1 MMQSMFSAP
10 IDSCLLTSASPAVQA
25 PSRTPASSC
34 ASIVSLTNCL
44 HCFMNSSCSILEADL
59 CGTVLG
65 FTYENPILRSSL
77 RRVRG
82 LQCFF
87 SFFVMTSAIMLRSHA
102 PCSNPYL
109 IGGWRSVFLTIS
121 ISSGPSIHLAPGGFL
136 SDMLSS
142 PRSCTLQSHS
152 RTVEYG
158 RISRSRICVCSR

>member
-1 MMQSMFSAP
+1 
-10 IDSCLLTSASPAVQA
+10 
-25 PSRTPASSC
+25 
-34 ASIVSLTNCL
+34 
-44 HCFMNSSCSILEADL
+44 
-59 CGTVLG
+59 
-65 FTYENPILRSSL
+65 
-77 RRVRG
+77 
-82 LQCFF
+82 
-87 SFFVMTSAIMLRSHA
+87 MTSAIVRRSHA

-158 RISRSRICVCSR
+158 RISRSRILRMLALIFLSQHAARMFLAFPDGRAAIISGMACVSVSGRRSLPVGRVPGLLHPRPSEALMCICHVRIDQNLSVWAGVMPLVIKVSGS